1 MISQHKQMMTPFEKA
16 IHHENAGEYDKAA
29 ELLRQCLSERGH
41 DEGEIYFYLGW
52 CLEQDPKGDRAAVV
66 SSYEQAAVKASEVL
80 MRVNAF
86 FRSGWVLLHERE
98 YERAAGSFRRAV
110 DLAARSSLRHDLV
123 HQAIHWSAV
132 CLEQTGQ
139 YLEAAACYARV
150 QGLSP
155 LLAPE
160 SSYREILCR
169 NQVGQYAEALA
180 VCRSFPGAAPEGFDA
195 ARYSELFAKVRQE
208 EALLARCLA
217 EEGPAVPEGN
227 AR

>member
-1 MISQHKQMMTPFEKA
+1 MTLYEKA
-16 IHHENAGEYDKAA
+16 VQYENAGEFGKAF
-29 ELLRQCLSERGH
+29 ELLRQCLSARCH
-41 DEGEIYFYLGW
+41 DEGEIHFHLGW
-52 CLEQDPKGDRAAVV
+52 SLEQDPKGDRAAIV
-66 SSYEQAAVKASEVL
+66 SSYEQAAVKAPAIL

-86 FRSGWVLLHERE
+86 FRAGWVLLHERE
-98 YERAAGSFRRAV
+98 YARAAGSFRCAV
-110 DLAARSSLRHDLV
+110 DLAERSGLDHDLLP
-123 HQAIHWSAV
+123 QALHWGAV

-139 YLEAAACYARV
+139 YLEAAAHYARV

-160 SSYREILCR
+160 SHYREILCH

-195 ARYSELFAKVRQE
+195 ARYSELLAQVRKE
-208 EALLARCLA
+208 ETLLVRCLA
-217 EEGPAVPEGN
+217 EESAVRED